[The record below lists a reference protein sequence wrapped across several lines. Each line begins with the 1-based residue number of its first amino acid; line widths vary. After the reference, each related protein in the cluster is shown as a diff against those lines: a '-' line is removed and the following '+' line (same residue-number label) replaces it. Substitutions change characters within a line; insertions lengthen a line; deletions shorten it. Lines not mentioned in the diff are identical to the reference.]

1 MKYILLFFIRYYS
14 VNVDSYNQIFSE
26 SESFKNWRLFVIIF
40 SSICAFIFI
49 CLAVFYGY
57 KFKFEYNVPVVS
69 NEKIIPESNEDVP
82 DE

>member
-1 MKYILLFFIRYYS
+1 MNNIEYLKKYYEGNIDDAIKRLELGEAVQYI
-14 VNVDSYNQIFSE
+14 VGNVD
-26 SESFKNWRLFVIIF
+26 
-40 SSICAFIFI
+40 
-49 CLAVFYGY
+49 FYGY